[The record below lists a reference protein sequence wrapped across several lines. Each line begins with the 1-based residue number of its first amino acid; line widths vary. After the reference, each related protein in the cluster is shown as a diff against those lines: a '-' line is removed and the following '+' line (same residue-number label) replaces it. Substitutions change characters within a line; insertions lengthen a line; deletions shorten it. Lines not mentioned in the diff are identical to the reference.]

1 MNKFEVVSEFQPK
14 GDQPN
19 AIKELKEGLD
29 KNISHQTLKGIT
41 GSGKSATIAWLIEEC
56 QLPSLV
62 LAPNKALAAQLANEF
77 RQFFQKIGSSI
88 SFLIMTITNQKHTF
102 LVQIHLL
109 KKMQISMRK

>member
-19 AIKELKEGLD
+19 AIKELKAGLD

-56 QLPSLV
+56 
-62 LAPNKALAAQLANEF
+62 
-77 RQFFQKIGSSI
+77 
-88 SFLIMTITNQKHTF
+88 
-102 LVQIHLL
+102 
-109 KKMQISMRK
+109 

>member
-41 GSGKSATIAWLIEEC
+41 GSGKSATIAWL
-56 QLPSLV
+56 SL
-62 LAPNKALAAQLANEF
+62 
-77 RQFFQKIGSSI
+77 IHI
-88 SFLIMTITNQKHTF
+88 SEPT
-102 LVQIHLL
+102 
-109 KKMQISMRK
+109 RPY

>member
-41 GSGKSATIAWLIEEC
+41 VQVNLQ
-56 QLPSLV
+56 QLH
-62 LAPNKALAAQLANEF
+62 
-77 RQFFQKIGSSI
+77 G
-88 SFLIMTITNQKHTF
+88 
-102 LVQIHLL
+102 
-109 KKMQISMRK
+109 

>member
-1 MNKFEVVSEFQPK
+1 MNKFEVISEFQPK

-19 AIKELKEGLD
+19 AIKELKKGLD
-29 KNISHQTLKGIT
+29 NNITHQTLKGIT

-77 RQFFQKIGSSI
+77 RQFFPKIG
-88 SFLIMTITNQKHTF
+88 
-102 LVQIHLL
+102 
-109 KKMQISMRK
+109 

>member
-19 AIKELKEGLD
+19 AIKELKKGLD
-29 KNISHQTLKGIT
+29 KNIPHQTLKGIT

-62 LAPNKALAAQLANEF
+62 LAPNKALAAQKGKPPQSIDIQKYTNPTPRPDNPIRATTPAG
-77 RQFFQKIGSSI
+77 QFADKILQYKQNK
-88 SFLIMTITNQKHTF
+88 F
-102 LVQIHLL
+102 
-109 KKMQISMRK
+109 

>member
-62 LAPNKALAAQLANEF
+62 LAPNKALAAQLAL
-77 RQFFQKIGSSI
+77 S
-88 SFLIMTITNQKHTF
+88 LIHI
-102 LVQIHLL
+102 
-109 KKMQISMRK
+109 